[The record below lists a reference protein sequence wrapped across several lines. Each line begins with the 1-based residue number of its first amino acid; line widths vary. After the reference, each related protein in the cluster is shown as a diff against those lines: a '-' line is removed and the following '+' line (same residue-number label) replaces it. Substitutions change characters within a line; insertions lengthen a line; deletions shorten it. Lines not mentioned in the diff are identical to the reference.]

1 MKQHLMIILALVIGF
16 TTFLLGYSLPPFME
30 VGFGGGEQAA
40 SEEGAAVDPD
50 LAKQYEALLQ
60 AGEEE

>member
-40 SEEGAAVDPD
+40 VDGDAAVDSD

>member
-1 MKQHLMIILALVIGF
+1 MKQHLMIIIGLVIGF

-30 VGFGGGEQAA
+30 VGFGGGDQAA
-40 SEEGAAVDPD
+40 VGGDTAVDPD